1 MSRMDEILRVWR
13 SEYRVPFALSAKETW
28 DFWILE
34 SPTYDV
40 KVRAVLEYANTFSL
54 RTLIETGTYQGAMI
68 QATKQHFEQIYSIEL
83 EKSLYLTAVQNF
95 ASDPH
100 VRIIFGDSAKRLPP
114 LLSTIHAPCL
124 FWLDGHYIP
133 LSTEAAKGD
142 KDTPILEELAS
153 ILDHTVRNHVILVDD
168 ARCFIGNNPLLKD
181 YPTIAEL
188 KDYVYQKRPDM
199 QFTVKDDIIRI
210 HVPS

>member
-13 SEYRVPFALSAKETW
+13 TEYRIPFALSAQETW
-28 DFWILE
+28 DFWLLE

-40 KVRAVLEYANTFSL
+40 KVNAVLEYANTFSL

-68 QATKQHFEQIYSIEL
+68 ESTKQHFERIYSIEL
-83 EKSLYLTAVQNF
+83 EKSLYLNAAKHF
-95 ASDPH
+95 APDRH
-100 VRIIFGDSAKRLPP
+100 VKIILGDSAQKLPP
-114 LLSTIHAPCL
+114 LLSTIHTPCL

-142 KDTPILEELAS
+142 RDTPILQELDV
-153 ILDHTVRNHVILVDD
+153 ILNHSVPNHVILVDD
-168 ARCFIGNNPLLKD
+168 ARCFIGKNPLLKD

-188 KDYVYQKRPDM
+188 KDYVQQKRPDM
-199 QFTVKDDIIRI
+199 QFTVKNDIIRI
-210 HVPS
+210 HLP